1 MECLGGKNV
10 GDEGFV
16 PSVKESEIKEGQ
28 MKLVHVAGRSI
39 LLVRRGGEVFGVS
52 NRCPHMGCSLERGIL
67 RDYLVM
73 CPCHG
78 WKFDVRNGQ
87 YEETREITLVSYRC
101 KIQNGK
107 VYVELTDDV

>member
-1 MECLGGKNV
+1 M
-10 GDEGFV
+10 GDDDFV
-16 PSVKESEIKEGQ
+16 PCIKEGEIKEGQ
-28 MKLVHVAGRSI
+28 MKLAHVAGRFI
-39 LLVRRGGEVFGVS
+39 LLVRQGGQVFGVS

-67 RDYLVM
+67 REYLVM

-87 YEETREITLVSYRC
+87 YEDNKGTTLMSYRC

-107 VYVELTDDV
+107 VYVELTDGE